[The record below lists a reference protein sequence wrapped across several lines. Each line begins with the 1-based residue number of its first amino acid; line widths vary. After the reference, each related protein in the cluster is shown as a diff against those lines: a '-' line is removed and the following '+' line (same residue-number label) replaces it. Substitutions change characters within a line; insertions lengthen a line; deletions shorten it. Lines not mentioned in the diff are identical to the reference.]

1 MVIEVNG
8 HKIEPGANL
17 SGDKMKKVVQSMVMA
32 FVFLAGCSS
41 SGSSSTTTTVTGVTT
56 TVVSTFQL
64 SELKSAE
71 DRWRKSSNSEYQFT
85 IDYYCW
91 FCRLGRGAGGPFR
104 VTVKEK
110 QVTSISPIRMQ
121 DPASNRESQRP
132 GVEIQDGESAED
144 LFKRI
149 RRSIGAFD
157 FSANYDK
164 KTGFPLNF
172 YSGGDEFVI
181 DDEFGFQTSE
191 FSSAQR

>member
-1 MVIEVNG
+1 MEVNG
-8 HKIEPGANL
+8 YQIESGADLSAVKIKRIAASL
-17 SGDKMKKVVQSMVMA
+17 VLV

-41 SGSSSTTTTVTGVTT
+41 SGSNSTTTTVTGVAT

-71 DRWRKSSNSEYQFT
+71 DRWRKSNNSEYQFT

-104 VTVKEK
+104 VTVKDK

-121 DPASNRESQRP
+121 DPASNQESQRP

-149 RRSIGAFD
+149 RRSVGAFD
-157 FSANYDK
+157 FSAIYDK
-164 KTGFPLNF
+164 KTGVPLNF

-191 FSSAQR
+191 FSSTQR

>member
-1 MVIEVNG
+1 MEVHG
-8 HKIEPGANL
+8 YKIEPSANL
-17 SGDKMKKVVQSMVMA
+17 SADKMKKVVRSLVIA
-32 FVFLAGCSS
+32 VVFLAGCSS
-41 SGSSSTTTTVTGVTT
+41 LDSSNTTTTVTGVAT

-71 DRWRKSSNSEYQFT
+71 DRWRKSNNSEYQFT
-85 IDYYCW
+85 IDYYC
-91 FCRLGRGAGGPFR
+91 FCLLYGQPFR
-104 VTVKEK
+104 VTVKNK

-121 DPASNRESQRP
+121 DPASKQESHRP
-132 GVEIQDGESAED
+132 RVEIQDGESAED

-149 RRSIGAFD
+149 RRSVGAFD
-157 FSANYDK
+157 FSAIYDK

-191 FSSAQR
+191 FSSTQR

>member
-1 MVIEVNG
+1 MEVHG
-8 HKIEPGANL
+8 YKIEPGANL
-17 SGDKMKKVVQSMVMA
+17 SADKMKKVVRSLVIA
-32 FVFLAGCSS
+32 VVFLAGCSS
-41 SGSSSTTTTVTGVTT
+41 LDSSNTTTTVTGVAT

-71 DRWRKSSNSEYQFT
+71 DRWRKSNNSEYQFT
-85 IDYYCW
+85 IDYYC
-91 FCRLGRGAGGPFR
+91 FCLLYGQPYR
-104 VTVKEK
+104 VTVKDK

-121 DPASNRESQRP
+121 DPASNQESQRP

-149 RRSIGAFD
+149 RRSVGAFD
-157 FSANYDK
+157 FSAIYDK

-191 FSSAQR
+191 FSSTQR

>member
-1 MVIEVNG
+1 
-8 HKIEPGANL
+8 
-17 SGDKMKKVVQSMVMA
+17 MK
-32 FVFLAGCSS
+32 FNRLLLFLVPLGLLVSACS
-41 SGSSSTTTTVTGVTT
+41 SGSADPSI
-56 TVVSTFQL
+56 VSTFQL

-71 DRWRKSSNSEYQFT
+71 DRWRKSNNSEYQFT
-85 IDYYCW
+85 IDYYC
-91 FCRLGRGAGGPFR
+91 FCLLYGQPFR
-104 VTVKEK
+104 VTVKDE

-121 DPASNRESQRP
+121 DPASNQESQRP

-149 RRSIGAFD
+149 RRSVGAFD
-157 FSANYDK
+157 FSAIYDK

-191 FSSAQR
+191 FSSTQR

>member
-1 MVIEVNG
+1 MVMEVNG
-8 HKIEPGANL
+8 YKIEPGADL
-17 SGDKMKKVVQSMVMA
+17 AGVKMKKVVQSLVVV
-32 FVFLAGCSS
+32 FVFLASCSS
-41 SGSSSTTTTVTGVTT
+41 LSSSSATT

-71 DRWRKSSNSEYQFT
+71 DRLRKSNNSDYQFT

-91 FCRLGRGAGGPFR
+91 FCRLGRGSGGPFR

-110 QVTSISPIRMQ
+110 KVTSFSPIRML
-121 DPASNRESQRP
+121 DPASNRDSQRP
-132 GVEIQDGESAED
+132 GVETQDGESAED
-144 LFKRI
+144 LFQQI

-172 YSGGDEFVI
+172 YSGGDELVI

-191 FSSAQR
+191 FSPTQR

>member
-1 MVIEVNG
+1 MEVHG
-8 HKIEPGANL
+8 YKIEPSANL
-17 SGDKMKKVVQSMVMA
+17 SADKMKKVVRSLVIA
-32 FVFLAGCSS
+32 VVFLAGCSS
-41 SGSSSTTTTVTGVTT
+41 LDSSNTTTTVTGVAT

-71 DRWRKSSNSEYQFT
+71 DRWRKSNNSEYQFT

-104 VTVKEK
+104 VTVKDK

-121 DPASNRESQRP
+121 DPASNQESQRP
-132 GVEIQDGESAED
+132 GAEIQDGESAED

-149 RRSIGAFD
+149 RRSVGAFD
-157 FSANYDK
+157 FSAIYDK

-191 FSSAQR
+191 FSSTQR

>member
-1 MVIEVNG
+1 MVMEVNG
-8 HKIEPGANL
+8 YQIEPGSDL
-17 SGDKMKKVVQSMVMA
+17 SAVKIKRITASLVLV

-41 SGSSSTTTTVTGVTT
+41 SGSSSTTTTVTGVAT

-64 SELKSAE
+64 NELKSAE
-71 DRWRKSSNSEYQFT
+71 DRWRKSNNSEYQFT
-85 IDYYCW
+85 IDYYC
-91 FCRLGRGAGGPFR
+91 FCLLYGQQFR

-164 KTGFPLNF
+164 KTGFPLDF

-191 FSSAQR
+191 FSSTQR

>member
-85 IDYYCW
+85 IDYYC
-91 FCRLGRGAGGPFR
+91 FCLLYGQQFR

-121 DPASNRESQRP
+121 DPASNRESQRS

-149 RRSIGAFD
+149 HGSLGAFD

-191 FSSAQR
+191 FSSTQR